1 MSRVFAIARRILS
14 QFGHDKRTLGLLFI
28 APLVVL
34 WLLSVLLGA
43 DAVGP
48 SIATVDLPDQFMSA
62 LAEQDARIQDVNE
75 DEARSLI
82 EANEVSAVLRMRDS
96 TTLEIYAEGSNS
108 TQTAAVISVVSS
120 AFSDVQK
127 DAADQLQVDMEQRK
141 EDVQAAIDEMQ
152 AKRDQARADIES
164 IAATLPAP
172 VADHLPDS
180 LSSWAEGEDPI
191 ISIEEFQVSM
201 EDYLPVSD
209 VEVTYLHGS
218 EDWLMFDFYGPIFIG
233 LFLFVFVFITSG
245 MSLVNERAAG
255 TMERFLAS
263 PVKPVQIL
271 GGYTL
276 GFGMLALVQVV
287 VILSVS
293 LTLIGFPNEGS
304 IALVVLLAVSLA
316 IASVTL
322 GLLVSGL
329 ANSPFQVIQLMLLFV
344 VPQILLCGIFDLAA
358 APGWLKALSQC
369 LPLTYGVDGLQSV
382 MLRGAGLAD
391 IWIDLAV
398 IWMFIAVFFICSAIG
413 FRKKR
418 ARSHSQGI

>member
-293 LTLIGFPNEGS
+293 LTLIGFPTR
-304 IALVVLLAVSLA
+304 AVSH
-316 IASVTL
+316 
-322 GLLVSGL
+322 LLYS
-329 ANSPFQVIQLMLLFV
+329 
-344 VPQILLCGIFDLAA
+344 
-358 APGWLKALSQC
+358 W
-369 LPLTYGVDGLQSV
+369 
-382 MLRGAGLAD
+382 
-391 IWIDLAV
+391 
-398 IWMFIAVFFICSAIG
+398 
-413 FRKKR
+413 
-418 ARSHSQGI
+418 RSHLP